1 MRTTVI
7 LSTLLC
13 ACLAACAGSNYASES
28 TKPGY
33 ATSSS
38 SPGVGSSGPS
48 GEQST
53 IMSQDDCDRRASES
67 INKSNLDAEFDKL
80 CNEIDTDEDNGR

>member
-7 LSTLLC
+7 LSSLLC

-48 GEQST
+48 GEQSN
-53 IMSQDDCDRRASES
+53 ILSQDDCDRRATDS
-67 INKSNLDAEFDKL
+67 INSKNLDAEFDKL
-80 CNEIDTDEDNGR
+80 CDEIDNDKDSGR